1 VLFLP
6 IFEIYISIHMVLHSS
21 FLGKYYFLNPK
32 SFGEGHQWKNLGCG
46 RRSEQQDEGVDERMG
61 G

>member
-1 VLFLP
+1 
-6 IFEIYISIHMVLHSS
+6 MVLHSS